1 MFGFRPLSTAPLSDL
16 PKIDKVVYLA
26 GVSATGAANHDQ
38 VNIEEDLNSAVAVG
52 SARNVTVD
60 AEANIALVG
69 VSGINAAGSV
79 SALTFNSL
87 NRIRFIYLAPQDID
101 RTVYI
106 ENDNRTVYL
115 SSPIID
121 RTVYVNS
128 ITATVYLAPEHVD
141 RTVYVENDS
150 RIIYLSDNIVDRTVT
165 IPHENRT
172 VYLSSEDDNR
182 TITVPYENRT
192 VLIAPQ
198 EIRRTILIAA

>member
-69 VSGINAAGSV
+69 VSAETQVRKPI
-79 SALTFNSL
+79 ALSL
-87 NRIRFIYLAPQDID
+87 NSFSRSRFIYLAPQDVNRKVYVEPDNRVVFLSGQVED

-106 ENDNRTVYL
+106 
-115 SSPIID
+115 SSSN
-121 RTVYVNS
+121 Y
-128 ITATVYLAPEHVD
+128 TVYLAPTETD
-141 RTVYVENDS
+141 RTVYVENDLRTVYLVSQDTS
-150 RIIYLSDNIVDRTVT
+150 RTVVIPNETRTIYLSNENENRTVI

-172 VYLSSEDDNR
+172 VYLS
-182 TITVPYENRT
+182 
-192 VLIAPQ
+192 PQ
-198 EIRRTILIAA
+198 EVRRHILIAA